1 MDRGDVTWRSQVQV
15 RGQRLE
21 VVRLR
26 PPQART
32 GAPAIVMLHE
42 GLGSV
47 AMWRG
52 FPQQV
57 ADTARAEVVAYS
69 RVGYGRSDPIATQ
82 RNVRY
87 MHDEALLTL
96 PALLDTLRLDR
107 PVLFGHSDGASI
119 ALIHAGGSGRP
130 VAGVIAMA
138 PHVMV
143 EPEAIEGIER
153 TRLAWQS
160 TDLPKRL
167 ARYHDDV
174 ESAFWGW
181 NDIWLHPGF
190 RAWNIEEYL
199 PRIDCPVL
207 AIQGEGD
214 EYGTM
219 EQLDRIARQAPVV
232 ELLKLAHCGH
242 SPHKDQPEAVLE
254 AVRRFVDALP
264 SPSKR
269 ERGRE

>member
-1 MDRGDVTWRSQVQV
+1 MDRGDVTGASEVRI

-21 VVRLR
+21 VVRLA
-26 PPQART
+26 PAQARP
-32 GAPAIVMLHE
+32 GAPVVVMLHE

-57 ADTARAEVVAYS
+57 ADAAGAEVAAYS

-96 PALLDTLRLDR
+96 PALLDALRIER
-107 PVLFGHSDGASI
+107 PVLLGHSDGASI

-130 VAGVIAMA
+130 VAGVVAMA

-143 EPEAIEGIER
+143 EDEAIVGIER
-153 TRLAWQS
+153 TRDAYRS
-160 TDLPKRL
+160 TDLSKRL

-181 NDIWLHPGF
+181 NDIWLHPQF
-190 RAWNIEEYL
+190 RQWNIEEYL
-199 PRIDCPVL
+199 PRIGCPVL
-207 AIQGEGD
+207 AIQGEDD

-219 EQLDRIARQAPVV
+219 EQLERIARRTPRV
-232 ELLKLAHCGH
+232 ETVKLARCGH
-242 SPHKDQPEAVLE
+242 SPHKDQPAAVLD
-254 AVRRFVDALP
+254 AVRRFVEAA
-264 SPSKR
+264 
-269 ERGRE
+269 G